1 MDASSILKLSS
12 IEAPAEPGPSA
23 RAPPPRLLSSP
34 LRIELQNRRSDGEV
48 PRKNCDVLVFFWDF
62 VKIRGVHRRHACF
75 VHLLRLLFDIVE
87 ERSQERNPFLT
98 TNWSM
103 SGAAESVLAPG
114 SECLQRLPPTR

>member
-1 MDASSILKLSS
+1 MDASSTLN
-12 IEAPAEPGPSA
+12 SA
-23 RAPPPRLLSSP
+23 RSTRRPSRGAQRGVPPPRLLSSP

-48 PRKNCDVLVFFWDF
+48 PSKNCDVLVFFWDF

-98 TNWSM
+98 TNPST
-103 SGAAESVLAPG
+103 SA
-114 SECLQRLPPTR
+114 T

>member
-12 IEAPAEPGPSA
+12 IEAPAERGLQ
-23 RAPPPRLLSSP
+23 RGAPPPQLLSSP

-48 PRKNCDVLVFFWDF
+48 PSKNCDVLVFFWDF

-98 TNWSM
+98 TNRSM
-103 SGAAESVLAPG
+103 SGNDA
-114 SECLQRLPPTR
+114 R